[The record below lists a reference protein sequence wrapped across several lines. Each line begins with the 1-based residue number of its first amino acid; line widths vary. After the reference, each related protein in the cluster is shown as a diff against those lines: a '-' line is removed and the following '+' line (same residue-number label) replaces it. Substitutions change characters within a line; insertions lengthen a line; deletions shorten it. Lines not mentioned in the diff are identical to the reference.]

1 MKFYFNF
8 FIATFAVNCYAL
20 DTVGGAGR
28 NEAKEYGMT
37 GDHRPVLVTGATGFI
52 GSWIVAELAKAGRP
66 VVAADLHPDSMRL
79 DQVLP
84 PEEQNNIR
92 WVSCDV
98 ADTAAVRRLVIETA
112 PGAIIH
118 LAALQIPACRANPV
132 LCAQV
137 NVVGQVN
144 LFEAARDAGI
154 GKIVYTSSAAAKPRG
169 PANAPANLYGVFKK
183 TDEEIARIFWEEHSI
198 SSLGLRP
205 YIVYGVGRDDGET
218 SAITKAMRAAALG
231 ESYTIPFRTRGCMEY
246 ASEVADIFCRTTEAA
261 WEGAL
266 VSDLTTRTSS
276 IDDVLEAIHACVPE
290 ARITAADTVR
300 VAPEIGL
307 DNAVLES
314 VIGEWPGISLNEGTR
329 RTIEHYRALAG
340 RS

>member
-1 MKFYFNF
+1 M
-8 FIATFAVNCYAL
+8 A
-20 DTVGGAGR
+20 
-28 NEAKEYGMT
+28 EES
-37 GDHRPVLVTGATGFI
+37 RPVLVTGATGFI
-52 GSWIVAELAKAGRP
+52 GSWIVAALVRAGRA
-66 VVAADLHPDSMRL
+66 VVAADLHTASTRL

-84 PEEQNNIR
+84 PKDQQNIR
-92 WVSCDV
+92 RVSCDV
-98 ADTAAVRRLVIETA
+98 SDTAAVHRLVTETA
-112 PGAIIH
+112 PGAVIH

-144 LFEAARDAGI
+144 IFEAARQAGVE
-154 GKIVYTSSAAAKPRG
+154 KIVYTSSAAAKPRG

-183 TDEEIARIFWEEHSI
+183 TDEEIARIFWEEHGI

-218 SAITKAMRAAALG
+218 SAITRAMRAAALG
-231 ESYTIPFRTRGCMEY
+231 ERYQIPFRTRGCMEY
-246 ASEVADIFCRTTEAA
+246 ASEVADIFSRTAEAT

-266 VSDLTTRTSS
+266 VSDLTTQTSS
-276 IDDVLEAIHACVPE
+276 IEDVLEAIHACVPD

-307 DNAVLES
+307 DNSVLAD
-314 VIGEWPGISLNEGTR
+314 VIGDWPRVSLREGTR
-329 RTIEHYRALAG
+329 RTIAHYRSLAG
-340 RS
+340 KA

>member
-1 MKFYFNF
+1 M
-8 FIATFAVNCYAL
+8 
-20 DTVGGAGR
+20 AGD
-28 NEAKEYGMT
+28 N
-37 GDHRPVLVTGATGFI
+37 RPVLVTGATGFI
-52 GSWIVAELAKAGRP
+52 GSWIVAGLAKAGRP
-66 VVAADLHPDSMRL
+66 IVAADLHPDSMRL

-84 PEEQNNIR
+84 PEEQTNIR

-98 ADTAAVRRLVIETA
+98 SDTAAVRHLVTEAA
-112 PGAIIH
+112 PGAVIH

-144 LFEAARDAGI
+144 IFEAAREAGVDRV
-154 GKIVYTSSAAAKPRG
+154 VYTSSAAAKPRG

-183 TDEEIARIFWEEHSI
+183 TDEEIARIFWEEHGI

-218 SAITKAMRAAALG
+218 SAITKAMRAAAMG

-246 ASEVADIFCRTTEAA
+246 ASEVADIFCRTTEAT
-261 WEGAL
+261 WESAL
-266 VSDLTTRTSS
+266 VSDLTTQTST
-276 IDDVLEAIHACVPE
+276 IDDVLEAIHACVPG

-300 VAPEIGL
+300 AAPEIGL
-307 DNAVLES
+307 DNTVLAD
-314 VIGEWPGISLNEGTR
+314 VIGEWPGVSLKEGTR
-329 RTIEHYRALAG
+329 RTIEHYRTLAG
-340 RS
+340 KA